1 MGAGRKQHA
10 FKAAL
15 LLIVTVLIGAGC
27 GSFWVSVREGERTGA
42 VKNAN
47 KYFKQGRCDRVL
59 DQLDQAE
66 AARDLGPYGAQA
78 TYQRAVCLE
87 NLGHAVSAR
96 ANYWM
101 VVDFYPESP
110 MKPMALEKLGRTGDR
125 NSLAAFRQG
134 LSSVRVVPQIE
145 IPSPRYS
152 ETAER
157 SGLVGSAV
165 VVFTMGADEKVSDIR
180 VVQMDHPLLASW
192 SIEAVDR
199 ATIAE
204 GATPP
209 DLPVQTIT
217 QLVFSSIWH
226 GEEREADKKAR

>member
-1 MGAGRKQHA
+1 M
-10 FKAAL
+10 
-15 LLIVTVLIGAGC
+15 IVLIGAGC
-27 GSFWVSVREGERTGA
+27 GSFWGNVRESERTRA
-42 VKNAN
+42 VSNAN
-47 KYFKQGRCDRVL
+47 KYFKQGRCSRVL
-59 DQLDQAE
+59 EQLDQAE
-66 AARDLGPYGAQA
+66 AAQDLGPYGAQA

-87 NLGHAVSAR
+87 NLGYTVLAR

-101 VVDFYPESP
+101 VVDFYPESR
-110 MKPMALEKLGRTGDR
+110 MKPMALKKLGRTGSQD
-125 NSLAAFRQG
+125 SLATFRQQ
-134 LSSVRVVPQIE
+134 LSSLRVVPQIE
-145 IPSPRYS
+145 VPSPRYS

-157 SGLVGSAV
+157 SGVVGAAV
-165 VVFTMGADEKVSDIR
+165 VVFTMGTDEKVSDIR
-180 VVQMDHPLLASW
+180 VVQMDHPVLASW